1 MPVAGPS
8 DFKAN
13 KFRDYSL
20 SAPRRTS
27 GCPAVRRFV
36 LHFPTQQ
43 HRFNEID
50 SPKESM
56 EIFFT
61 ILIMTLVVSLS
72 SVAARILPFQIP
84 LPLVQIAAG
93 ALLAFPVFGLHVDFD
108 PELFLVLFIP
118 PLLFADGWK
127 TPINEFLHHGR
138 EIMGLALVLVLIT
151 VVGIGYLIYWLVPG
165 IPLIPAFALAAVLSP
180 TDAVALSGIVGEG
193 RIPKKIMSIVQGEA
207 LMNDASGLVSLKFA
221 VAVAMGTMVFTW
233 GGASVEFLKVAVGGL
248 VAGVAICWLY
258 GRSLRLL
265 SRWSGDDPAT
275 QTVLLLLL
283 PFASYLIAEHLG
295 VSGILAAVAAG
306 MTITRSG
313 IIRQAPL
320 AMRLRANSVW
330 QMLEFVFNG
339 MVFLMLGLQLPDILS
354 TSIAQANADP
364 NVELWM
370 LFTDVLLVYAALMV
384 VRFGWL
390 WIMKRTSMR
399 LLKKKPL
406 EFTNYSLREL
416 LIASFAG
423 VRGAITL
430 AGVLSIPLFLSN
442 GDPFPARYELVFI
455 ATGVIL
461 VSLLVGVVILPILL
475 RDVESIDK
483 VGHRR
488 EIQFARAAMA
498 GVAIE
503 SLHKMEQRLETDT
516 EENIDPELLKE
527 VSLRVIGNLRRRAE
541 GKNDIEQA
549 QFAENLERRF
559 RLNALRAE
567 RAEVYHLRATQE
579 ISNETMQKLL
589 HDLDLLE
596 ALLIE
601 KEE

>member
-1 MPVAGPS
+1 
-8 DFKAN
+8 
-13 KFRDYSL
+13 
-20 SAPRRTS
+20 
-27 GCPAVRRFV
+27 
-36 LHFPTQQ
+36 
-43 HRFNEID
+43 
-50 SPKESM
+50 M

-61 ILIMTLVVSLS
+61 ILILTLMVSLS
-72 SVAARILPFQIP
+72 GVAARIIPFQIP
-84 LPLVQIAAG
+84 LPLVQIALG
-93 ALLAFPVFGLHVDFD
+93 ALLAWPTFGLHVDFD

-127 TPINEFLHHGR
+127 TPTSEFLHHGR
-138 EIMGLALVLVLIT
+138 EILGLALVLVLIT

-165 IPLIPAFALAAVLSP
+165 IPLLSAFALAAVLSP

-193 RIPKKIMSIVQGEA
+193 RIPKRIMGILQGEA

-221 VAVAMGTMVFTW
+221 VAVAMGTMVFTVS
-233 GGASVEFLKVAVGGL
+233 GASLEFAKVAVGGL
-248 VAGVAICWLY
+248 LAGIAICLLY
-258 GRSLRLL
+258 GKSLRLF

-306 MTITRSG
+306 MTISRSG

-339 MVFLMLGLQLPDILS
+339 MVFLMLGLQLPGILEIS
-354 TSIAQANADP
+354 VRQADADP
-364 NVELWM
+364 NVELWV
-370 LFTDVLLVYAALMV
+370 LFASVALIYMALMI

-390 WIMKRTSMR
+390 WTMR
-399 LLKKKPL
+399 LISRTALKKRPM
-406 EFTNYSLREL
+406 EFSSYSTREL

-430 AGVLSIPLFLSN
+430 AGVLSIPLLLSN
-442 GDPFPARYELVFI
+442 GNDFPARYELVFL

-461 VSLLVGVVILPILL
+461 FSLLVGVVMLPLLL
-475 RDVESIDK
+475 RGVEGVDK
-483 VGHRR
+483 ASHRR
-488 EIQFARAAMA
+488 ELQMARAAMA
-498 GVAIE
+498 SVAID
-503 SLHKMEQRLETDT
+503 SLHKMEERLMVDT

-527 VSLRVIGNLRRRAE
+527 VSSRVTGNLRRRVD
-541 GKNDIEQA
+541 GKEDMERA
-549 QFAENLERRF
+549 LFAENLERRF
-559 RLNALRAE
+559 RLSALRSE
-567 RAEVYHLRATQE
+567 RAELYHLRARQQ

-596 ALLIE
+596 TLLIE